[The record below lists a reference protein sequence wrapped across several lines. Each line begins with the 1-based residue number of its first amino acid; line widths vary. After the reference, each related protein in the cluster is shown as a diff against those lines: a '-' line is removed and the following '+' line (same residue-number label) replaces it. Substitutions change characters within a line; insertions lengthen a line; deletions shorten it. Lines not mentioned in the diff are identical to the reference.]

1 METGTRATPPSRH
14 SARSEAQ
21 SQNPPQGQRIRSR
34 GSCDFAQ
41 DDGAGGH
48 RIASIDAFR
57 GLTILVMVF
66 VNQLAGVSG
75 VPQWARHMKAD
86 ADAMSFVDVVFP
98 AFLFIVGM
106 SIPFA
111 LDQRRARGDDGATLQ
126 RHVIGRSAGLIVLG
140 LFMVNAED
148 GFNPAAMPFN
158 IGWWSLGLYLCA
170 FLIWGVYGSAAPGGR
185 NGWRAAGVLGLL
197 VLACAYRGGP
207 DGQAGMTH
215 QWWGI
220 LGLIGWSY
228 LIAATTWL
236 ACRGRIAVLL
246 AAAAACIAVYA
257 LSHAFPPAAY
267 PNWSGLTDCGGLVC
281 ETSLTLLGVVTSL
294 LFFAEPG
301 GRSTQQ
307 RLAQAAALVIA
318 CLVAGALLR
327 PAYTISKIY
336 ASPTW
341 CLYSAAICIGVFAA
355 LHALVDVRGR
365 AGWTRWLAPVAAQPL
380 VAYLILFVIVDLED
394 ALHKNLPDALNHEI
408 ISIAFSVVFALSVVG
423 ATALVTRRVRL
434 QL

>member
-1 METGTRATPPSRH
+1 MTLRAPGARDPESPPLITTLPR
-14 SARSEAQ
+14 
-21 SQNPPQGQRIRSR
+21 QRIL
-34 GSCDFAQ
+34 
-41 DDGAGGH
+41 
-48 RIASIDAFR
+48 SIDAFR

-111 LDQRRARGDDGATLQ
+111 LNQRRARGEDGAALQ
-126 RHVIGRSAGLIVLG
+126 RHVLGRSLGLILLG

-158 IGWWSLGLYLCA
+158 IGWWSLGLYLCTW
-170 FLIWGVYGSAAPGGR
+170 LIWGVYGSTAVGGS
-185 NGWRAAGVLGLL
+185 NTWRAVGTLGLL

-207 DGQAGMTH
+207 DGKAWLTH

-220 LGLIGWSY
+220 LGLIGWAY
-228 LIAATTWL
+228 LISASAWL
-236 ACRGRIAVLL
+236 ACRGRVAVLL
-246 AAAAACIAVYA
+246 AAAAACIGFYA
-257 LSHAFPPAAY
+257 LCHAFPPTTY
-267 PNWSGLTDCGGLVC
+267 PNWSDLTDCGGLVC
-281 ETSLTLLGVVTSL
+281 ETSLTLLGVVTSVV
-294 LFFAEPG
+294 FFARPDERTSARRFG
-301 GRSTQQ
+301 
-307 RLAQAAALVIA
+307 QAAALVVA

-341 CLYSAAICIGVFAA
+341 CLYSAAICIALFAA
-355 LHALVDVRGR
+355 LHALVDLRGHAR
-365 AGWTRWLAPVAAQPL
+365 WTRWLAPVAAQPL
-380 VAYLILFVIVDLED
+380 VAYLIPFVVVGLED
-394 ALHKNLPDALNHEI
+394 ALHLGFPDALNHGV
-408 ISIAFSVVFALSVVG
+408 AGVGFCVGFVLFVLG
-423 ATALVTRRVRL
+423 ATALVTRKIRL

>member
-1 METGTRATPPSRH
+1 MIIALSR
-14 SARSEAQ
+14 Q
-21 SQNPPQGQRIRSR
+21 
-34 GSCDFAQ
+34 
-41 DDGAGGH
+41 

-111 LDQRRARGDDGATLQ
+111 LNQRQARGDDGAALQ
-126 RHVIGRSAGLIVLG
+126 RHVLARALGLVVLG
-140 LFMVNAED
+140 FFMVNAED
-148 GFNPAAMPFN
+148 GFNAALMPVN

-170 FLIWGVYGSAAPGGR
+170 FLIWGVYGRAEVGGI
-185 NGWRAAGVLGLL
+185 NTWRAAGALGLL
-197 VLACAYRGGP
+197 VLGCTWRGGP
-207 DGQAGMTH
+207 DGKAWMTH

-228 LIAATTWL
+228 LVAASAYL
-236 ACRGRIAVLL
+236 ACRARVVVLLL
-246 AAAAACIAVYA
+246 AAAGCIAVYA
-257 LSHAFPPAAY
+257 LCHAFPASTY
-267 PNWSGLTDCGGLVC
+267 PDWSDLADCGGLVC
-281 ETSLTLLGVVTSL
+281 ETSLTLLGVVTTL
-294 LFFAEPG
+294 VFFARPG
-301 GRSTQQ
+301 EIAPLRRFG
-307 RLAQAAALVIA
+307 QAALLALGCV
-318 CLVAGALLR
+318 VAGAWLR

-336 ASPTW
+336 ASPSW
-341 CLYSAAICIGVFAA
+341 CLYSAAICIALFAA
-355 LHALVDVRGR
+355 LYTVIDLRGH

-380 VAYLILFVIVDLED
+380 VAYLIPFVVVGLED
-394 ALHKNLPDALNHEI
+394 AFGTPLPDVLNHGPVGVG
-408 ISIAFSVVFALSVVG
+408 FCVVFALFVLG
-423 ATALVTRRVRL
+423 ATALITRKVRL

>member
-1 METGTRATPPSRH
+1 MTSLFL
-14 SARSEAQ
+14 ARVDS
-21 SQNPPQGQRIRSR
+21 
-34 GSCDFAQ
+34 
-41 DDGAGGH
+41 AGGH
-48 RIASIDAFR
+48 LLESPHLIARLPRHRILSIDALR

-111 LDQRRARGDDGATLQ
+111 LQQRQARGDDGAALQ
-126 RHVIGRSAGLIVLG
+126 RHVLARSTGLIVLG

-158 IGWWSLGLYLCA
+158 IGWWSLGLYLCT
-170 FLIWGVYGSAAPGGR
+170 FLIWGVYGSAAAGGR
-185 NGWRAAGVLGLL
+185 NTWRAVGMLGLL
-197 VLACAYRGGP
+197 VLSCAWRGGP
-207 DGQAGMTH
+207 DGKAWMTH

-220 LGLIGWSY
+220 LGLIGWAY
-228 LIAATTWL
+228 LISASVYL
-236 ACRGRIAVLL
+236 ASGSRIAVLL
-246 AAAAACIAVYA
+246 VAAAACIAFYA
-257 LSHAFPPAAY
+257 LCHAIPPAAY
-267 PNWSGLTDCGGLVC
+267 PNWSDLTDCGGLVC

-294 LFFAEPG
+294 VFFARPDEHAPARRFG
-301 GRSTQQ
+301 
-307 RLAQAAALVIA
+307 QAAVLIA
-318 CLVAGALLR
+318 ICVVTGALLR

-341 CLYSAAICIGVFAA
+341 CLYSAAICIALFAA
-355 LHALVDVRGR
+355 LHALVELRGHAR
-365 AGWTRWLAPVAAQPL
+365 WTRWLAPVAAQPL
-380 VAYLILFVIVDLED
+380 VAYLIPFVVAGLEE
-394 ALHKNLPDALNHEI
+394 ALGVRLPDAFGHGVAGV
-408 ISIAFSVVFALSVVG
+408 AFCVVFVLFVLG
-423 ATALVTRRVRL
+423 ATTLVTRKIRL

>member
-1 METGTRATPPSRH
+1 MTQPRARPARAWANRKKDNLITSLSR
-14 SARSEAQ
+14 
-21 SQNPPQGQRIRSR
+21 QRIL
-34 GSCDFAQ
+34 
-41 DDGAGGH
+41 
-48 RIASIDAFR
+48 SIDAFR

-111 LDQRRARGDDGATLQ
+111 LNQRQARGDDGAALQ
-126 RHVIGRSAGLIVLG
+126 RHVLGRSLGLIVLG

-158 IGWWSLGLYLCA
+158 IGWWSLGLYLCTW
-170 FLIWGVYGSAAPGGR
+170 LIWGVYGSAATGGR
-185 NGWRAAGVLGLL
+185 NTWRAVGVLGLL
-197 VLACAYRGGP
+197 VLSCAWRGGP
-207 DGQAGMTH
+207 DGKAWMTH

-228 LIAATTWL
+228 LISASAYL
-236 ACRGRIAVLL
+236 AGRARVPLLL
-246 AAAAACIAVYA
+246 AATAACIAFYA
-257 LSHAFPPAAY
+257 LCHAFPAAAW
-267 PNWSGLTDCGGLVC
+267 PNWADLTDCGGLVC

-294 LFFAEPG
+294 VFFARPDERAPV
-301 GRSTQQ
+301 R
-307 RLAQAAALVIA
+307 RFAQAGALVAA
-318 CLVAGALLR
+318 CIVAGALLR

-341 CLYSAAICIGVFAA
+341 CLYSAAICIALFAG
-355 LHALVDVRGR
+355 LYTLVDLLGYAR
-365 AGWTRWLAPVAAQPL
+365 WTRWLAPVAAQPL
-380 VAYLILFVIVDLED
+380 VAYLIPFVVVGIED
-394 ALHKNLPDALNHEI
+394 ALHAGFPDALNHGV
-408 ISIAFSVVFALSVVG
+408 AGVGFSVVFALFVLG
-423 ATALVTRRVRL
+423 ATAVVTRKVRL

>member
-1 METGTRATPPSRH
+1 MPLPRR
-14 SARSEAQ
+14 
-21 SQNPPQGQRIRSR
+21 
-34 GSCDFAQ
+34 
-41 DDGAGGH
+41 

-106 SIPFA
+106 AIPFA
-111 LDQRRARGDDGATLQ
+111 LAQRQARGDDGAALQ
-126 RHVIGRSAGLIVLG
+126 RHVLARSLGLIVLG

-148 GFNPAAMPFN
+148 GFNPAQMPFN

-170 FLIWGVYGSAAPGGR
+170 FLIWGVYGRAEAGGV
-185 NGWRAAGVLGLL
+185 NTWRAAGVLGLL

-207 DGQAGMTH
+207 DGKAWMTH

-228 LIAATTWL
+228 LISASAYL
-236 ACRGRIAVLL
+236 ACRARVAVLL
-246 AAAAACIAVYA
+246 AATAACIACYA
-257 LSHAFPPAAY
+257 LCHAFPASAY
-267 PNWSGLTDCGGLVC
+267 PAWSDLTDCGGLVC
-281 ETSLTLLGVVTSL
+281 ETSLTLLGVVTSVV
-294 LFFAEPG
+294 FFARPG
-301 GRSTQQ
+301 EHAPLRRFG
-307 RLAQAAALVIA
+307 LAAALAVA
-318 CLVAGALLR
+318 CAVAGALLR

-341 CLYSAAICIGVFAA
+341 CLYSAAICIALFAA
-355 LHALVDVRGR
+355 LYTLVDLRGHAR
-365 AGWTRWLAPVAAQPL
+365 WTRVLAPVAAQPL
-380 VAYLILFVIVDLED
+380 VAYLIPFVVVGLED
-394 ALHKNLPDALNHEI
+394 AFHAELPDALNHGPLGVGFCV
-408 ISIAFSVVFALSVVG
+408 AFALFVLG
-423 ATALVTRRVRL
+423 ATALVTRKVRL

>member
-1 METGTRATPPSRH
+1 
-14 SARSEAQ
+14 
-21 SQNPPQGQRIRSR
+21 
-34 GSCDFAQ
+34 
-41 DDGAGGH
+41 
-48 RIASIDAFR
+48 
-57 GLTILVMVF
+57 MVF

-111 LDQRRARGDDGATLQ
+111 LDQRQARGDDGATLQ
-126 RHVIGRSAGLIVLG
+126 RHVLGRSLGLILLG
-140 LFMVNAED
+140 LFMVNAEE
-148 GFNPAAMPFN
+148 GYNPAAMPFN
-158 IGWWSLGLYLCA
+158 IGWWSLGLYLCTY
-170 FLIWGVYGSAAPGGR
+170 LIWGVYGSAAPGGR
-185 NGWRAAGVLGLL
+185 NTWRAVGALGLL
-197 VLACAYRGGP
+197 VLSCTWRGGA
-207 DGQAGMTH
+207 DGKAWMTH

-228 LIAATTWL
+228 LISASTYL
-236 ACRGRIAVLL
+236 ACRGRVAALL

-257 LSHAFPPAAY
+257 LCHAFPSAAY
-267 PNWSGLTDCGGLVC
+267 PNWSDLTDSGGLVC

-294 LFFAEPG
+294 VFFARPDEHATL
-301 GRSTQQ
+301 R
-307 RLAQAAALVIA
+307 RFAQAAALTIA

-341 CLYSAAICIGVFAA
+341 CLYSAAICIALFAA
-355 LHALVDVRGR
+355 LHALVELRGHAR
-365 AGWTRWLAPVAAQPL
+365 WTRWLAPVAAQPL
-380 VAYLILFVIVDLED
+380 VAYLIPFVVVGIEEAFRVT
-394 ALHKNLPDALNHEI
+394 LPGVLNQGAAGV
-408 ISIAFSVVFALSVVG
+408 AFSVVFALFVLG
-423 ATALVTRRVRL
+423 ATRLIMRKIKL

>member
-1 METGTRATPPSRH
+1 MI
-14 SARSEAQ
+14 
-21 SQNPPQGQRIRSR
+21 SQLPR
-34 GSCDFAQ
+34 
-41 DDGAGGH
+41 H
-48 RIASIDAFR
+48 RILAIDAFR

-111 LDQRRARGDDGATLQ
+111 LAQRQARGDDGPALQGHVLARTL
-126 RHVIGRSAGLIVLG
+126 GLVVLG

-148 GFNPAAMPFN
+148 GFNPAQMPFN
-158 IGWWSLGLYLCA
+158 IGWWQLGLYLCTW
-170 FLIWGVYGSAAPGGR
+170 LVWGVYGTPVAGGR
-185 NGWRAAGVLGLL
+185 NTWRTVGVLGLL

-207 DGQAGMTH
+207 DGKAWMTH

-228 LIAATTWL
+228 LIAASVYL
-236 ACRGRIAVLL
+236 AGRGRLAWLLL
-246 AAAAACIAVYA
+246 ATAACIACYA
-257 LSHAFPPAAY
+257 LCHAFPASAY
-267 PNWSGLTDCGGLVC
+267 PRWEELTDCGGLVC

-294 LFFAEPG
+294 VFFARPDERAPVRRFG
-301 GRSTQQ
+301 IAG
-307 RLAQAAALVIA
+307 ALVVA
-318 CLVAGALLR
+318 CVVVGALLR

-341 CLYSAAICIGVFAA
+341 CLYSAAICIVLFAL
-355 LHALVDVRGR
+355 LHVLVDVRGH
-365 AGWTRWLAPVAAQPL
+365 ARWVRWVAPVASQPL
-380 VAYLILFVIVDLED
+380 VAYLIPFVVVGVED
-394 ALHKNLPDALNHEI
+394 AFGVGFPDVLNHGVAGV
-408 ISIAFSVVFALSVVG
+408 AFCVAFVAFVLA
-423 ATALVTRRVRL
+423 ATAVVTRKVRL

>member
-1 METGTRATPPSRH
+1 MIIALSR
-14 SARSEAQ
+14 Q
-21 SQNPPQGQRIRSR
+21 
-34 GSCDFAQ
+34 
-41 DDGAGGH
+41 

-111 LDQRRARGDDGATLQ
+111 LAQRQARGDDGTALQ
-126 RHVIGRSAGLIVLG
+126 RHVLARSLGLILIG

-148 GFNPAAMPFN
+148 GFNPARMPFN
-158 IGWWSLGLYLCA
+158 IGWWSLGLYACV
-170 FLIWGVYGSAAPGGR
+170 FLVWGVYGRAEAGGI
-185 NGWRAAGVLGLL
+185 NTWRAVGALGLL
-197 VLACAYRGGP
+197 VLCCTYRGGP
-207 DGQAGMTH
+207 DGKAWMTH

-228 LIAATTWL
+228 LISASVYL
-236 ACRGRIAVLL
+236 AGRARIGVLL
-246 AAAAACIAVYA
+246 AAAAACVGTYA
-257 LSHAFPPAAY
+257 LCHAFPAAAY
-267 PNWSGLTDCGGLVC
+267 PDWSDLTDCGGLVC
-281 ETSLTLLGVVTSL
+281 ETSLTLLGVATSL
-294 LFFAEPG
+294 VFFARPG
-301 GRSTQQ
+301 EIAPLRRFG
-307 RLAQAAALVIA
+307 QAALLALACVI
-318 CLVAGALLR
+318 VGAWLR

-341 CLYSAAICIGVFAA
+341 CLYSAAICIALFAA
-355 LHALVDVRGR
+355 LYAVVDLRGHAR
-365 AGWTRWLAPVAAQPL
+365 WTRWLAPVAAQPL
-380 VAYLILFVIVDLED
+380 VAYLIPFVVVGLED
-394 ALHKNLPDALNHEI
+394 AFGTPLPDVLNHGPLGVG
-408 ISIAFSVVFALSVVG
+408 FCVVFALFVLG
-423 ATALVTRRVRL
+423 ATSLITRTVRL